1 MISRLK
7 NKLRPLKAVTLV
19 VAQGHALFDVG
30 ASGLIFGYFGY
41 LIGRGWYERSFRA
54 IAPAMIAVFFYGGI
68 VWGVLPTQGPVSWEG
83 HLFGLIAGVILK
95 QYMSSTERTLEQFQ
109 QQRPIS
115 YGKVTADQ
123 MTLGTVRTAL
133 DLYRAQHEQW
143 PADKAAVLAL
153 LPAPPRFQCPGND
166 FEYDAGT
173 GSVRLL
179 IQDPARC

>member
-1 MISRLK
+1 MSRGA
-7 NKLRPLKAVTLV
+7 RGVVGIPLSAGERGGRNERGIALIEILV
-19 VAQGHALFDVG
+19 VLV
-30 ASGLIFGYFGY
+30 I
-41 LIGRGWYERSFRA
+41 
-54 IAPAMIAVFFYGGI
+54 M
-68 VWGVLPTQGPVSWEG
+68 
-83 HLFGLIAGVILK
+83 GLIAGVILK
-95 QYMSSTERTLEQFQ
+95 QYMSSTARTLEQFQ

-143 PADKAAVLAL
+143 SADKAAVLAL

-166 FEYDAGT
+166 VEYDAGT
-173 GSVRLL
+173 GSLRLL

>member
-1 MISRLK
+1 MSQGARGVVGV
-7 NKLRPLKAVTLV
+7 PLAAREWGGRNERGIALIEILV
-19 VAQGHALFDVG
+19 VLVIMGV
-30 ASGLIFGYFGY
+30 
-41 LIGRGWYERSFRA
+41 IG
-54 IAPAMIAVFFYGGI
+54 
-68 VWGVLPTQGPVSWEG
+68 
-83 HLFGLIAGVILK
+83 GVILK

-143 PADKAAVLAL
+143 SADKAAVLAL

-173 GSVRLL
+173 GSLRLL

>member
-1 MISRLK
+1 MSRGA
-7 NKLRPLKAVTLV
+7 RGIVGIPLSAGERGGRNERGIALIEILV
-19 VAQGHALFDVG
+19 VLV
-30 ASGLIFGYFGY
+30 I
-41 LIGRGWYERSFRA
+41 
-54 IAPAMIAVFFYGGI
+54 M
-68 VWGVLPTQGPVSWEG
+68 
-83 HLFGLIAGVILK
+83 GLIAGVILK
-95 QYMSSTERTLEQFQ
+95 QYMSSTARTLEQFQ

-166 FEYDAGT
+166 FGYDAGT
-173 GSVRLL
+173 GSLRLL

>member
-1 MISRLK
+1 MSRGA
-7 NKLRPLKAVTLV
+7 RGVVGIPLSAGERGGRNERGIALIEILV
-19 VAQGHALFDVG
+19 VLV
-30 ASGLIFGYFGY
+30 I
-41 LIGRGWYERSFRA
+41 
-54 IAPAMIAVFFYGGI
+54 M
-68 VWGVLPTQGPVSWEG
+68 
-83 HLFGLIAGVILK
+83 GLIAGVILK
-95 QYMSSTERTLEQFQ
+95 QYMSSTARTLEQFQ

-143 PADKAAVLAL
+143 SADKAAVLAL

-173 GSVRLL
+173 GSLRLL

>member
-1 MISRLK
+1 MSRGA
-7 NKLRPLKAVTLV
+7 RGVVGIPLSAGERGGRNERGIARIEILV
-19 VAQGHALFDVG
+19 VLV
-30 ASGLIFGYFGY
+30 I
-41 LIGRGWYERSFRA
+41 
-54 IAPAMIAVFFYGGI
+54 M
-68 VWGVLPTQGPVSWEG
+68 
-83 HLFGLIAGVILK
+83 GLIAGVILK
-95 QYMSSTERTLEQFQ
+95 QYMSSTARTLEQFQ

-143 PADKAAVLAL
+143 SADKAAVLAL

-173 GSVRLL
+173 GSLRRL